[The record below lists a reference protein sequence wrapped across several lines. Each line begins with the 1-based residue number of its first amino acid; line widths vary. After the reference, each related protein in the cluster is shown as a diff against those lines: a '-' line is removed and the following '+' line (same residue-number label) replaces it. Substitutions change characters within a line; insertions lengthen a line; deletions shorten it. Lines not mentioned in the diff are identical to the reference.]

1 MKKNNKKEIDRF
13 WSWLT
18 QQNEDG
24 ERTLYFDGVI
34 AQESWFEDE
43 VSPEQFKKELEAG
56 TGPVTIWINSPGG
69 DVFAAAQIYNMLR
82 NYKGKVTVK
91 IDGIAASAA
100 TVIAMAG
107 DEVLM
112 SPVSMMMIHNPWT
125 WAAGDSKD
133 LETVIR
139 QLDAVKETIINAY
152 ETKTGM
158 DRDELS
164 RLMDDEASFDVNW
177 AIEHKFA
184 DGVIARRPIEENVQ
198 NNNTAHMFSNRMA
211 VAAVMNKLRKAPK
224 PEEPKGESPNV
235 KVVDLLKELEAKKS
249 NF

>member
-34 AQESWFEDE
+34 AQESWYEDE

-125 WAAGDSKD
+125 WAVGDSKD

-152 ETKTGM
+152 VEKTGM
-158 DRDELS
+158 NRDELS
-164 RLMDDEASFDVNW
+164 RLMDDETYFDVHW

-184 DGVIARRPIEENVQ
+184 DGVIDRRPFEENS
-198 NNNTAHMFSNRMA
+198 NLDKGSLRFSNRMA
-211 VAAVMNKLRKAPK
+211 VAAVMNKLRKAPG
-224 PEEPKGESPNV
+224 PEEPKGESPRV
-235 KVVDLLKELEAKKS
+235 KVVDLMAELESKKS

>member
-1 MKKNNKKEIDRF
+1 MENNKEIKKFWDWVIQENKE
-13 WSWLT
+13 
-18 QQNEDG
+18 G
-24 ERTLYFDGVI
+24 ERTLYLDGTI
-34 AQESWFEDE
+34 AESSWYDDD
-43 VSPEQFKKELEAG
+43 VTPDQFKRELNSAS
-56 TGPVTIWINSPGG
+56 GPVTVWINSPGG

-82 NYKGKVTVK
+82 DYQGKVTVK

-100 TVIAMAG
+100 SVIAMAG

-125 WAAGDSKD
+125 WTYGDSKE

-164 RLMDDEASFDVNW
+164 RLMDDETYFDVHW

-184 DGVIARRPIEENVQ
+184 DGVIDRRPFEENS
-198 NNNTAHMFSNRMA
+198 NLDKGSRMFSNRSS
-211 VAAVMNKLRKAPK
+211 VIAVMNKLRKAPG
-224 PEEPKGESPNV
+224 PEEPKGESHNV
-235 KVVDLLKELEAKKS
+235 KVVDLMKELEAKKS